1 MAIGLSKVFSLV
13 IFDSATS
20 SLKYESFMEDFF
32 QIREHLTRFEEFLI
46 SLFWVCTAIS
56 I

>member
-1 MAIGLSKVFSLV
+1 MVIGPSKVYSLV

-20 SLKYESFMEDFF
+20 SLKYESLWKIS

-46 SLFWVCTAIS
+46 SLCWVCTAIS